1 MVVSDGRHVG
11 RRLNQRRRTPRA
23 VAESAEHRFMEAH
36 REGEESSA
44 TVGLYTQTLTV
55 RDSMTL
61 YAEEG
66 FEVVTEEV
74 EEKTVYTEVHIA
86 DELNFGVRS
95 EWK

>member
-1 MVVSDGRHVG
+1 
-11 RRLNQRRRTPRA
+11 
-23 VAESAEHRFMEAH
+23 
-36 REGEESSA
+36 
-44 TVGLYTQTLTV
+44 
-55 RDSMTL
+55 MTL